1 MDNKLNRQRGA
12 TLIVSLVLLLVVTLI
27 GVGGMETTAV
37 EEKMSGSYR
46 DHQMGFESAEHALL
60 EGENFVEST
69 VFDFSDYSASCT
81 NGLCFNGT
89 WDSADPNAACQ
100 LDGTGTDV
108 WVKTS
113 SSNIWASA
121 NTRTITD
128 ELLGIGQA
136 PQYIV
141 EFLCHAPTSTS
152 TNLDPYVESNGWQAQ
167 YGLLFRITALGTGG
181 SNNARVMLQSTYLKP
196 MS

>member
-1 MDNKLNRQRGA
+1 MDFQCKQQTGA

-46 DHQMGFESAEHALL
+46 DHQMGFESAEQALL

-69 VFDFSDYSASCT
+69 VFEFSDYSSTCA
-81 NGLCFNGT
+81 NGLCFKGS
-89 WDSADPNAACQ
+89 WDSTNPNAACE

-108 WVKTS
+108 WVKTDS
-113 SSNIWASA
+113 ANIWASA
-121 NTRTITD
+121 NTRTISD
-128 ELLGIGQA
+128 ELLGINQA

-152 TNLDPYVESNGWQAQ
+152 SNLEPYVESNGWQAQ

>member
-1 MDNKLNRQRGA
+1 MDNGRNRQKGA
-12 TLIVSLVLLLVVTLI
+12 TLIISLVLLLVATLI
-27 GVGGMETTAV
+27 GVGGMETTVV

-46 DHQMGFESAEHALL
+46 DHQMGFESAEQALL

-69 VFDFSDYSASCT
+69 EFTFSDYSATCA

-89 WDSADPNAACQ
+89 WDSTNPNASCQ
-100 LDGTGTDV
+100 LDGSGTDV
-108 WVKTS
+108 WVKTDS
-113 SSNIWASA
+113 INIWSSA
-121 NTRTITD
+121 NTRTISD
-128 ELLGIGQA
+128 ALLGINQA

-152 TNLDPYVESNGWQAQ
+152 SNLEPYVESNGWQAQ

-196 MS
+196 FS